1 MISSLETL
9 GLRVESVYPKVFSKN
24 VNTNSNITVTFNSEL
39 NTDTIIRSVLLLED
53 KKKSYIKSNKITVDD
68 YKIINTTITYK
79 DKKVII
85 WPSQLEADCRY
96 IIFINK
102 DNIHDIFN
110 NVMLTDYISYFD
122 TADSSYIECSVIEP
136 ANNTVLN
143 KLSKV
148 ILSDSSS
155 NKYMIQIS
163 KNQSFENTVY
173 EALAEGNKIEYEISL
188 EDGLYYIRAKREDS
202 KEYGEYNV
210 FSIKSYN
217 KTSVTDEDLDEDYVF
232 QEIKDDELKILSSY
246 PENNESLVNVK
257 SNCAY
262 MKFNNIIQEDEIDF
276 SESGLFG
283 SFIDSDDA
291 YYEERLDINQ
301 KEDADIDGHFTTIY
315 DEALEKTHIFFVPH
329 AL

>member
-9 GLRVESVYPKVFSKN
+9 GLRVEFIYPRVFSNN

-39 NTDTIIRSVLLLED
+39 NTDTIIRSVFLLED
-53 KKKSYIKSNKITVDD
+53 NKKSYVKDDKITVDD
-68 YKIINTTITYK
+68 YKIINTTIAYK

-85 WPSQLEADCRY
+85 WPSQLEEGCRY

-102 DNIHDIFN
+102 DNLRDILN

-136 ANNTVLN
+136 ANNAVLN

-148 ILSDSSS
+148 ILSDISS
-155 NKYMIQIS
+155 NKYIIQIS
-163 KNQSFENTVY
+163 KNQGFENTVY
-173 EALAEGNKIEYEISL
+173 ENSIEGNKTEHEISL

-217 KTSVTDEDLDEDYVF
+217 KTTVTDEDLDEDYVF
-232 QEIKDDELKILSSY
+232 EEIKDDELKILSSY
-246 PENNESLVNVK
+246 PDNDDCLVNVK
-257 SNCAY
+257 SNCTY
-262 MKFNNIIQEDEIDF
+262 MKFNNIIKEDEIDF
-276 SESGLFG
+276 YESGLFG
-283 SFIDSDDA
+283 SFIDDDDI
-291 YYEERLDINQ
+291 YYEDNLNINQ
-301 KEDADIDGHFTTIY
+301 KEDSDIDGHFTTVY

-329 AL
+329 EP